1 MHHAPCVLYF
11 KPMFE
16 ELLNN
21 KDTWL
26 SGKGPFSEIIFS
38 SRVRLARN
46 FSDYPFPSRAS
57 TPQKE
62 KILKTIEDA
71 RVKIDILKDASFL
84 RMEDVSDIDRQ
95 FLLERHL
102 ISQEHMHST
111 KGKGLVLSLD
121 EKIALMINEED
132 HLRMQAM
139 ASGFDLKNA
148 YETVNAI
155 DDAIAQLVDF
165 SFIPNLGYLTSCPTN
180 VGTALRASCMLHLPA
195 LTFTKRIN
203 KVLELLTKISFATRG
218 FFGEGT
224 QALGDFF
231 QISNQIGLGLSESE
245 VIDNLAGVV
254 NQVKEQEIDARGI
267 LLKKHKLNLED
278 NVWRSFGVLTNCRM
292 ISSKEALSHLSI
304 LSLGLDL
311 GIIDK
316 ISRELLNNLFLM
328 IQPAHLQKV
337 EARLLKEGERDF
349 IRAEILREKL
359 TA

>member
-1 MHHAPCVLYF
+1 
-11 KPMFE
+11 MFE

-26 SGKGPFSEIIFS
+26 SGTGPFSEIIFS

-46 FSDYPFPSRAS
+46 FSDYPFPLRAN
-57 TPQKE
+57 PAQKE
-62 KILKTIEDA
+62 KILEAMKSA
-71 RVKIDILKDASFL
+71 SAKISILKGARFL
-84 RMEDVSDIDRQ
+84 HMDEIDDIDRQ

-102 ISQEHMHST
+102 ISQEHMHAA
-111 KGKGLVLSLD
+111 KGKGLILSLD

-132 HLRMQAM
+132 HLRMQAI
-139 ASGFDLKNA
+139 ASGFDLKKA
-148 YETVNAI
+148 YETINII
-155 DDAIAQLVDF
+155 DDSIAEFVDF
-165 SFIPNLGYLTSCPTN
+165 SFMPNLGYLTSCPTN

-203 KVLELLTKISFATRG
+203 KVLELLAKISFATRG

-231 QISNQIGLGLSESE
+231 QISNQISLGLSESE
-245 VIDNLAGVV
+245 VVDNLAGVV
-254 NQVKEQEIDARGI
+254 NQVKEQEIDAREI
-267 LLKKHKLNLED
+267 LLKKHKINLED
-278 NVWRSFGVLTNCRM
+278 NVWRSFGVLLNCRL

-311 GIIDK
+311 GIINR

-328 IQPAHLQKV
+328 IQPAHLQKI
-337 EARLLKEGERDF
+337 EARALKEGERDF
-349 IRAEILREKL
+349 IRAQILREKL
-359 TA
+359 SGI